1 MMKRIYSLGV
11 VLLCTITPVLASNAD
26 NFRQH
31 DPFGWMMSVIAM
43 GVVFS
48 ALLILF
54 ICFKYG
60 YSGIAAIGLM
70 IMKGMHRKQRY
81 EIISDKRK
89 DAQLKIKETAT
100 GKEVNDEELAAAIG
114 MALFLH
120 EDGMHD
126 VESGVLTL
134 NAPQPGAWT
143 GVGANQKQMPMRKF

>member
-1 MMKRIYSLGV
+1 MKKLIISTT
-11 VLLCTITPVLASNAD
+11 LLASYIPELLASNAD
-26 NFRQH
+26 NFREH
-31 DPFGWMMSVIAM
+31 DPWGWMMAVIAM

-54 ICFKYG
+54 LCFKYG
-60 YSGIAAIGLM
+60 YTGMAAIGLM
-70 IMKGMHRKQRY
+70 IMKGLHRKQRL
-81 EIISDKRK
+81 EIITDKRK
-89 DAQLKIKETAT
+89 DAQHKIKESAT

-126 VESGVLTL
+126 TESGVLTL

-143 GVGANQKQMPMRKF
+143 GVGANQKQMPLRKF